1 MQGVQSQLNSIKG
14 HLKDAVNAREAY
26 EQEVQRLKGDLTTM
40 TQENQVETHWLY
52 KYVYI
57 IHKAIHEELRNA
69 VEEREA
75 LRRRLQE
82 QIQAVI
88 TYEEAVVSKV
98 ISSSCMLSYY
108 DCLLMLGT
116 RERRFVKLLQGNG

>member
-1 MQGVQSQLNSIKG
+1 M
-14 HLKDAVNAREAY
+14 Y
-26 EQEVQRLKGDLTTM
+26 
-40 TQENQVETHWLY
+40 
-52 KYVYI
+52 YI
-57 IHKAIHEELRNA
+57 IIIDKAVHEELRNA

-98 ISSSCMLSYY
+98 TTPIHVVIL
-108 DCLLMLGT
+108 
-116 RERRFVKLLQGNG
+116 